1 MAGRLML
8 EVRRFELARGTID
21 RMSFTRA
28 FVIGAAV
35 MLAVS
40 IVSKIVGG
48 TIGWIIVA
56 AGAVALG
63 LGLGVLDRRQRAS

>member
-1 MAGRLML
+1 
-8 EVRRFELARGTID
+8 
-21 RMSFTRA
+21 MSFTRA

-40 IVSKIVGG
+40 IISKIVGG
-48 TIGWIIVA
+48 TIGWILFA
-56 AGAVALG
+56 GGAVALG